1 MEWRVPE
8 DKQDEIF
15 DFYTTFIAPKMIE
28 SPDVLRFRVYE
39 VDNATVLQGDSFE
52 TKEKSSVHT
61 YFTFVEMETEDWPWD
76 AILELDTV
84 ERYREYFEGQKV
96 VVSSSF
102 ELSMIVS

>member
-15 DFYTTFIAPKMIE
+15 HFYTTFVAPRMIE
-28 SPDVLRFRVYE
+28 SPEVLRFRVFE

-52 TKEKSSVHT
+52 TKEKNTVHT
-61 YFTFVEMETEDWPWD
+61 YFTLVEMETEEWPWE

-96 VVSSSF
+96 VVSSSCK
-102 ELSMIVS
+102 SSSIVG